1 MKALIQTINFI
12 NDNYKI
18 DCLTNIGLVRGNLT
32 NFDKVKPTLNQ
43 AIDIELDIDLLFEQL
58 NFSLVGFDF
67 CIIPFGKT
75 LELQGKI
82 EDVESDMVYFRL
94 AEDCLIMIATE
105 QDFSQLNQHFVKLT
119 VPIESLNITIFGS

>member
-12 NDNYKI
+12 NDNYTI

-32 NFDKVKPTLNQ
+32 NFDKVKPTINQ
-43 AIDIELDIDLLFEQL
+43 NVDIELDIISLFEHL
-58 NFSLVGFDF
+58 NFSLADSNFRINVFSQ
-67 CIIPFGKT
+67 II
-75 LELQGKI
+75 ELQGKI

-94 AEDCLIMIATE
+94 AQDCLIMIATE
-105 QDFSQLNQHFVKLT
+105 QDFSQLNQLFVKLT